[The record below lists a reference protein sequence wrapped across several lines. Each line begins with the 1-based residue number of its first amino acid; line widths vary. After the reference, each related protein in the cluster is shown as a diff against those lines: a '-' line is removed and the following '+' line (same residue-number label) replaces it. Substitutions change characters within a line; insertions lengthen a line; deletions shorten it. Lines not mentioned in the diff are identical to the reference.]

1 MKMKKIV
8 CSLMISVL
16 CFMTAISGVSAANTY
31 DTNKLLDA
39 AEKVKAYYKEN
50 GLTKYQTNSWGGN
63 NLSNYLNDMITYEA
77 LGGEVEDDFDISDFE
92 SNLNGNTSNVNS
104 LAKEIIVAKLLKK
117 DPTNLTING
126 SSVNLVNEL
135 ESKIDEHGC
144 FGAFEG
150 NNIDIWGLLALESV
164 SSPKVELVANHVAS
178 DLNGDN
184 GFWNFGYDANWNI
197 DYNVKASSC
206 DVTGWG
212 IEALSI
218 AGKEKYASTIQNAI
232 QYLKDNQDD
241 ESGYLS
247 YGAANPDTQ
256 ACVVEGLS
264 VYNRES
270 LLNGDYNKNNK
281 NPIDVLLSFQN
292 TDKGSF
298 WYDEAGQDNAFATQD
313 AARAIGTI
321 VNGSVIYKAKGT
333 KSPDVTLTR
342 VENKP
347 STNPT
352 QPTGNSQDNKEN
364 KTNKKTTSVKTGD
377 ETNVVIFASLSI
389 VSGGLFLVL
398 RKEYERVH

>member
-39 AEKVKAYYKEN
+39 SEKVKAYYKEN
-50 GLTKYQTNSWGGN
+50 GLSDA
-63 NLSNYLNDMITYEA
+63 NYLDDIIAYEA
-77 LGGEVEDDFDISDFE
+77 LGGEAEDDLDISKFE
-92 SNLNGNTSNVNS
+92 SQIYVSSVGSIS
-104 LAKEIIVAKLLKK
+104 KGIIVAKLLKK
-117 DPTNLTING
+117 DPTNLIING
-126 SSVNLVNEL
+126 SQVNLVSEL
-135 ESKIDEHGC
+135 ENKVDDNGC
-144 FGAFEG
+144 FGAYEG
-150 NNIDIWGLLALESV
+150 NNIDIWGLLALETV
-164 SSPKVELVANHVAS
+164 SSSKTELVANHIS
-178 DLNGDN
+178 NDINPDG
-184 GFWNFGYDANWNI
+184 GFWNFGWKQENPDDPNSSWVI
-197 DYNVKASSC
+197 DTDSKLSTC

-218 AGKEKYASTIQNAI
+218 AGKNKYSSTIQKAI
-232 QYLKDNQDD
+232 QYLKDNQN
-241 ESGYLS
+241 EGFGYS
-247 YGAANPDTQ
+247 VNPDTQ
-256 ACVVEGLS
+256 ACAVEGLS

-270 LLNGDYNKNNK
+270 LLNGDYDKNNK

-292 TDKGSF
+292 IDKGNF
-298 WYDEAGQDNAFATQD
+298 WYYELGEDNDYATQD

-333 KSPDVTLTR
+333 KSPDATLTR

-352 QPTGNSQDNKEN
+352 QPTDNSQDNKEN

-377 ETNVVIFASLSI
+377 ETNVVIFASLSM

>member
-1 MKMKKIV
+1 
-8 CSLMISVL
+8 MISVL

-39 AEKVKAYYKEN
+39 SEKVKAYYKEN
-50 GLTKYQTNSWGGN
+50 GLSDA
-63 NLSNYLNDMITYEA
+63 NYLDDIIAYEA
-77 LGGEVEDDFDISDFE
+77 LGGEAEDDLDISKFE
-92 SNLNGNTSNVNS
+92 SQIYVSSVGSIS
-104 LAKEIIVAKLLKK
+104 KGIIVAKLLKK
-117 DPTNLTING
+117 DPTNLIING
-126 SSVNLVNEL
+126 SQVNLVSEL
-135 ESKIDEHGC
+135 ENKVDDNGC
-144 FGAFEG
+144 FGAYEG
-150 NNIDIWGLLALESV
+150 NNIDIWGLLALETV
-164 SSPKVELVANHVAS
+164 SSSKTELVANHIS
-178 DLNGDN
+178 NDINPDG
-184 GFWNFGYDANWNI
+184 GFWNFGWKQENPDDPNSSWVI
-197 DYNVKASSC
+197 DTDSKLSTC

-218 AGKEKYASTIQNAI
+218 AGKNKYSSTIQKAI
-232 QYLKDNQDD
+232 QYLKDNQN
-241 ESGYLS
+241 EGFGYS
-247 YGAANPDTQ
+247 VNPDTQ
-256 ACVVEGLS
+256 ACAVEGLS

-270 LLNGDYNKNNK
+270 LLNGDYDKNNK

-292 TDKGSF
+292 IDKGNF
-298 WYDEAGQDNAFATQD
+298 WYYELGEDNDYATQD

-333 KSPDVTLTR
+333 KSPDATLTR

-352 QPTGNSQDNKEN
+352 QPTDNSQDNKEN

-377 ETNVVIFASLSI
+377 ETNVVIFASLSM

>member
-1 MKMKKIV
+1 MKMKKII

-39 AEKVKAYYKEN
+39 SEKVKAYYKEN
-50 GLTKYQTNSWGGN
+50 GLSDA
-63 NLSNYLNDMITYEA
+63 NYLDDIIAYEA
-77 LGGEVEDDFDISDFE
+77 LGGETEDDLDISKFE
-92 SNLNGNTSNVNS
+92 SQIYVSSVGSIS
-104 LAKEIIVAKLLKK
+104 KGIIVAKLLKK
-117 DPTNLTING
+117 DPTNLIING
-126 SSVNLVNEL
+126 SQVNLVSEL
-135 ESKIDEHGC
+135 ENKVDDNGC
-144 FGAFEG
+144 FGAYEG
-150 NNIDIWGLLALESV
+150 NNIDIWGLLALETV
-164 SSPKVELVANHVAS
+164 SSSKTELVANHIS
-178 DLNGDN
+178 NDINPDG
-184 GFWNFGYDANWNI
+184 GFWNFGWKQENPDDPNSSWVI
-197 DYNVKASSC
+197 DTDSKLSTC

-218 AGKEKYASTIQNAI
+218 AGKNKYSSTIQKAI
-232 QYLKDNQDD
+232 QYLKDNQN
-241 ESGYLS
+241 EGFGYS
-247 YGAANPDTQ
+247 VNPDTQ
-256 ACVVEGLS
+256 ACAVEGLS

-270 LLNGDYNKNNK
+270 LLNGDYDKNNK

-292 TDKGSF
+292 IDKGNF
-298 WYDEAGQDNAFATQD
+298 WYYELGEDNDYATQD

-333 KSPDVTLTR
+333 KSPDATLTR

-352 QPTGNSQDNKEN
+352 QPTDNSQDNKEN

-377 ETNVVIFASLSI
+377 ETNVVIFASLSM

>member
-1 MKMKKIV
+1 MKMKKII

-39 AEKVKAYYKEN
+39 SEKVKAYYKEN
-50 GLTKYQTNSWGGN
+50 GLSDA
-63 NLSNYLNDMITYEA
+63 NYLDDIIAYEA
-77 LGGEVEDDFDISDFE
+77 LGGEAEDDLDISKFE
-92 SNLNGNTSNVNS
+92 SQIYVSSVGSIS
-104 LAKEIIVAKLLKK
+104 KGIIVAKLLKK
-117 DPTNLTING
+117 DPTNLIING
-126 SSVNLVNEL
+126 SQVNLVSEL
-135 ESKIDEHGC
+135 ENKVDDNGC
-144 FGAFEG
+144 FGAYEG
-150 NNIDIWGLLALESV
+150 NNIDIWGLLALETV
-164 SSPKVELVANHVAS
+164 SSSKTELVANHIS
-178 DLNGDN
+178 NDINPDG
-184 GFWNFGYDANWNI
+184 GFWNFGWKQENPDDPNSSWVI
-197 DYNVKASSC
+197 DTDSKLSTC

-218 AGKEKYASTIQNAI
+218 AGKNKYSSTIQKAI
-232 QYLKDNQDD
+232 QYLKDNQN
-241 ESGYLS
+241 EGFGYS
-247 YGAANPDTQ
+247 VNPDTQ
-256 ACVVEGLS
+256 ACAVEGLS

-270 LLNGDYNKNNK
+270 LLNGDYDKNNK

-292 TDKGSF
+292 IDKGNF
-298 WYDEAGQDNAFATQD
+298 WYYELGEDNDYATQD

-333 KSPDVTLTR
+333 KSPDATLTR

-352 QPTGNSQDNKEN
+352 QPTDNSQDNKEN

-377 ETNVVIFASLSI
+377 ETHVVIFASLSM

>member
-1 MKMKKIV
+1 MKMKKII

-39 AEKVKAYYKEN
+39 SEKVKAYYKEN
-50 GLTKYQTNSWGGN
+50 GLSDA
-63 NLSNYLNDMITYEA
+63 NYLDDIIAYEA
-77 LGGEVEDDFDISDFE
+77 LGGEAEDDLDISKFE
-92 SNLNGNTSNVNS
+92 SQIYVSSVGSIS
-104 LAKEIIVAKLLKK
+104 KGIIVAKLLKK
-117 DPTNLTING
+117 DPTNLIING
-126 SSVNLVNEL
+126 SQVNLVSVL
-135 ESKIDEHGC
+135 ENKVDDNGC
-144 FGAFEG
+144 FGAYEG
-150 NNIDIWGLLALESV
+150 NNIDIWGLLALETV
-164 SSPKVELVANHVAS
+164 SSSKTELVANHIS
-178 DLNGDN
+178 NDINPDG
-184 GFWNFGYDANWNI
+184 GFWNFGWKQENPDDPNSSWVI
-197 DYNVKASSC
+197 DTDSKLSTC

-218 AGKEKYASTIQNAI
+218 AGKNKYSSTIQKAI
-232 QYLKDNQDD
+232 QYLKDNQN
-241 ESGYLS
+241 EGFGYS
-247 YGAANPDTQ
+247 VNPDTQ
-256 ACVVEGLS
+256 ACAVEGLS

-270 LLNGDYNKNNK
+270 LLNGDYDKNNK

-292 TDKGSF
+292 IDKGNF
-298 WYDEAGQDNAFATQD
+298 WYYELGEDNDYATQD

-333 KSPDVTLTR
+333 KSPDATLTR

-352 QPTGNSQDNKEN
+352 QPTDNSQDNKEN

-377 ETNVVIFASLSI
+377 ETNIVIFASLSM

>member
-1 MKMKKIV
+1 
-8 CSLMISVL
+8 MISVL

-39 AEKVKAYYKEN
+39 SEKVKAYYKEN
-50 GLTKYQTNSWGGN
+50 GLSDA
-63 NLSNYLNDMITYEA
+63 NYLDDIIAYEA
-77 LGGEVEDDFDISDFE
+77 LGGEAEDDLDISKFE
-92 SNLNGNTSNVNS
+92 SQIYVSSVGSIS
-104 LAKEIIVAKLLKK
+104 KGIIVAKLLKK
-117 DPTNLTING
+117 DPTNLIING
-126 SSVNLVNEL
+126 SQVNLVSEL
-135 ESKIDEHGC
+135 ENKVDDNGC
-144 FGAFEG
+144 FGAYEG
-150 NNIDIWGLLALESV
+150 NNIDIWGLLALETV
-164 SSPKVELVANHVAS
+164 SSSKTELVANHIS
-178 DLNGDN
+178 NDINPDG
-184 GFWNFGYDANWNI
+184 GFWNFGWKQENPDDPNSSWVI
-197 DYNVKASSC
+197 DTDSKLSTC

-218 AGKEKYASTIQNAI
+218 AGKNKYSSTIQKTI
-232 QYLKDNQDD
+232 QYLKDNQN
-241 ESGYLS
+241 EGFGYS
-247 YGAANPDTQ
+247 VNPDTQ
-256 ACVVEGLS
+256 ACAVEGLS

-270 LLNGDYNKNNK
+270 LLNGDYDKNNK

-292 TDKGSF
+292 IDKGNF
-298 WYDEAGQDNAFATQD
+298 WYYELGEDNDYATQD

-333 KSPDVTLTR
+333 KSPDATLTR

-352 QPTGNSQDNKEN
+352 QPTDNSQDIKEN

-377 ETNVVIFASLSI
+377 ETNVVIFASLSM

>member
-39 AEKVKAYYKEN
+39 SEKVKAYYKEN
-50 GLTKYQTNSWGGN
+50 GLSDA
-63 NLSNYLNDMITYEA
+63 NYLDDIIAYEA
-77 LGGEVEDDFDISDFE
+77 LGGEAEDDLDISKFE
-92 SNLNGNTSNVNS
+92 SQIYVSSVGSIS
-104 LAKEIIVAKLLKK
+104 KGIIVAKLLKK
-117 DPTNLTING
+117 DPTNLIING
-126 SSVNLVNEL
+126 SQVNLVSEL
-135 ESKIDEHGC
+135 ENKVDDNGC
-144 FGAFEG
+144 FGAYEG
-150 NNIDIWGLLALESV
+150 NNIDIWGLLALETV
-164 SSPKVELVANHVAS
+164 SSSKTELVANHIS
-178 DLNGDN
+178 NDINPDG
-184 GFWNFGYDANWNI
+184 GFWNFGWKQENPDDPNSSWVI
-197 DYNVKASSC
+197 DTDSKLSTC

-218 AGKEKYASTIQNAI
+218 AGKNKYSSTIQKAI
-232 QYLKDNQDD
+232 QYLKDNQN
-241 ESGYLS
+241 EGFGYS
-247 YGAANPDTQ
+247 VNPDTQ
-256 ACVVEGLS
+256 ACAVEGLS

-270 LLNGDYNKNNK
+270 LLNGDYDKNNK

-292 TDKGSF
+292 IDKGNF
-298 WYDEAGQDNAFATQD
+298 WYYELGEDNDYATQD

-333 KSPDVTLTR
+333 KSPDATLTR

-352 QPTGNSQDNKEN
+352 QPTDNSQDNKEN

-377 ETNVVIFASLSI
+377 ETHVVIFASLSM

>member
-1 MKMKKIV
+1 MKMKKII

-39 AEKVKAYYKEN
+39 SEKVKAYYKEN
-50 GLTKYQTNSWGGN
+50 GLSDA
-63 NLSNYLNDMITYEA
+63 NYLDDIIAYEA
-77 LGGEVEDDFDISDFE
+77 LGGEAEDDLDISKFE
-92 SNLNGNTSNVNS
+92 SQIYVSSVGSIS
-104 LAKEIIVAKLLKK
+104 KGIIVAKLLKK
-117 DPTNLTING
+117 DPTNLIING
-126 SSVNLVNEL
+126 SQVNLVSEL
-135 ESKIDEHGC
+135 ENKVDDNGC
-144 FGAFEG
+144 FGAYEG
-150 NNIDIWGLLALESV
+150 NNIDIWGLLALETV
-164 SSPKVELVANHVAS
+164 SSSKTELVANHIS
-178 DLNGDN
+178 NDINPDG
-184 GFWNFGYDANWNI
+184 GFWNFGWKQENPDDPNSSWVI
-197 DYNVKASSC
+197 DTDSKLSTC

-218 AGKEKYASTIQNAI
+218 AGKNKYSSTIQKAI
-232 QYLKDNQDD
+232 QYLKDNQN
-241 ESGYLS
+241 EGFGYS
-247 YGAANPDTQ
+247 VNPDTQ
-256 ACVVEGLS
+256 ACAVEGLS

-270 LLNGDYNKNNK
+270 LLNGYYDKNNK

-292 TDKGSF
+292 IDKGNF
-298 WYDEAGQDNAFATQD
+298 WYYELGEDNDYATQD

-333 KSPDVTLTR
+333 KSPDATLTR

-352 QPTGNSQDNKEN
+352 QPTDNSQDNKEN

-377 ETNVVIFASLSI
+377 ETNVVIFVSLSM

>member
-39 AEKVKAYYKEN
+39 SEKVKAYYKEN
-50 GLTKYQTNSWGGN
+50 GLSDA
-63 NLSNYLNDMITYEA
+63 NYLDDIIAYEA
-77 LGGEVEDDFDISDFE
+77 LGGEAEDDLDISKFE
-92 SNLNGNTSNVNS
+92 SQIYVSSVGSIS
-104 LAKEIIVAKLLKK
+104 KGIIVAKLLKK
-117 DPTNLTING
+117 DPTNLIING
-126 SSVNLVNEL
+126 SQVNLVSEL
-135 ESKIDEHGC
+135 ENKVDDNGC
-144 FGAFEG
+144 FGAYEG
-150 NNIDIWGLLALESV
+150 NNIDIWGLLALETV
-164 SSPKVELVANHVAS
+164 SSSKTELVANHIS
-178 DLNGDN
+178 NDINPDG
-184 GFWNFGYDANWNI
+184 GFWNFGWKQENPDDPNSSWVI
-197 DYNVKASSC
+197 DTDSKLSTC

-218 AGKEKYASTIQNAI
+218 AGKNKYSSTIQKAI
-232 QYLKDNQDD
+232 QYLKDNQN
-241 ESGYLS
+241 EGFGYS
-247 YGAANPDTQ
+247 VNPDTQ
-256 ACVVEGLS
+256 ACAVEGLS

-270 LLNGDYNKNNK
+270 LLNGDYDKNNK

-292 TDKGSF
+292 IDKGNF
-298 WYDEAGQDNAFATQD
+298 WYYELGEDNDYATQD

-333 KSPDVTLTR
+333 KSPDATLTR

-352 QPTGNSQDNKEN
+352 QPTDNSQDNKEN

-377 ETNVVIFASLSI
+377 ETNVVIFVSLSM

>member
-1 MKMKKIV
+1 MKMKKII

-39 AEKVKAYYKEN
+39 SEKVKAYYKEN
-50 GLTKYQTNSWGGN
+50 GLSDA
-63 NLSNYLNDMITYEA
+63 NYLDDIIAYEA
-77 LGGEVEDDFDISDFE
+77 LGGEAEDDLDISKFE
-92 SNLNGNTSNVNS
+92 SQIYVSSVGSIS
-104 LAKEIIVAKLLKK
+104 KGIIVAKLLKK
-117 DPTNLTING
+117 NPTNLIING
-126 SSVNLVNEL
+126 SQVNLVSEL
-135 ESKIDEHGC
+135 ENKVDDNGC
-144 FGAFEG
+144 FGAYEG
-150 NNIDIWGLLALESV
+150 NNIDIWGLLALETV
-164 SSPKVELVANHVAS
+164 SSSKTELVANHIS
-178 DLNGDN
+178 NDINPDG
-184 GFWNFGYDANWNI
+184 GFWNFGWKQENPDDPNSSWVI
-197 DYNVKASSC
+197 DTDSKLSTC

-218 AGKEKYASTIQNAI
+218 AGKNKYSSTIQKAI
-232 QYLKDNQDD
+232 QYLKDNQN
-241 ESGYLS
+241 EGFGYS
-247 YGAANPDTQ
+247 VNPDTQ
-256 ACVVEGLS
+256 ACAVEGLS

-270 LLNGDYNKNNK
+270 LLNGDYDKNNK

-292 TDKGSF
+292 IDKGNF
-298 WYDEAGQDNAFATQD
+298 WYYELGEDNDYATQD

-333 KSPDVTLTR
+333 KSPDATLTR

-352 QPTGNSQDNKEN
+352 QPTDNSQDNKEN

-377 ETNVVIFASLSI
+377 ETNIVIFASLSM